1 VSIALPRIGCPESTS
16 GCGPLGT
23 LASTRSAHRGRRYP
37 AGAHAGAVGASHRL
51 HCDARAGVAPHN
63 SLRSLRSL
71 RSDRCGE
78 SDHEARAAHAPTPAL
93 RFSSPQKSPL
103 PGTACR
109 EVHRRRFP
117 DRTPPRCQRTVAGTR
132 RGDYAHAEQRSAARG
147 SPARSDG
154 PARMPKA
161 SAKPKIYGPARS
173 GPEPE
178 PSQPPSRSEQ
188 RREPAAKRR
197 AKHRSPG
204 ACPPAAA
211 RSASVRRPRE
221 RQRRQARTSAT
232 GRERTVPPRGWIDA
246 EQVVPRGAWWRT
258 RNAV

>member
-1 VSIALPRIGCPESTS
+1 MSIALPRIGCPESTS

-37 AGAHAGAVGASHRL
+37 PGAHAGAVGASHRL
-51 HCDARAGVAPHN
+51 HCDARTRVAPHN

-78 SDHEARAAHAPTPAL
+78 SDLDARGRAPTPAL

-109 EVHRRRFP
+109 EVHRLRLPARE
-117 DRTPPRCQRTVAGTR
+117 PPRCQRTVAGTR

-204 ACPPAAA
+204 ACPPPAA
-211 RSASVRRPRE
+211 RPASARRPRE
-221 RQRRQARTSAT
+221 RHGGPARMAAT
-232 GRERTVPPRGWIDA
+232 GRSRTPRLSGPPTQRA
-246 EQVVPRGAWWRT
+246 PSASSQ
-258 RNAV
+258 